1 MRKIRF
7 RFGHLTAG
15 EQTYE
20 CSSADIVSQMR
31 TLVDELYE
39 SDDGHYQV
47 YFANSDN
54 SGLTICQSG
63 LLIYNADL
71 SNPRSV
77 YYAPDSR
84 DTIYEIVLA
93 YLAGD
98 IGLWLDKF
106 QATAPSPTTATDLF
120 DPEKKGKAD
129 YPLHQAVLDND
140 LPEVTAILRAGH
152 NIESLDNK
160 RCTPLILAANQG
172 RLKICKYLIKKGAN
186 IHVKDNWGN
195 SIFDFAEDYPAMKAY
210 FKTLRRQ

>member
-106 QATAPSPTTATDLF
+106 QATAPSPTAATNLF
-120 DPEKKGKAD
+120 DPERKGKAD

-140 LPEVTAILRAGH
+140 LPEVIAFFEQATILKASTTSDARH
-152 NIESLDNK
+152 LFLPQ
-160 RCTPLILAANQG
+160 T
-172 RLKICKYLIKKGAN
+172 KG
-186 IHVKDNWGN
+186 D
-195 SIFDFAEDYPAMKAY
+195 
-210 FKTLRRQ
+210 